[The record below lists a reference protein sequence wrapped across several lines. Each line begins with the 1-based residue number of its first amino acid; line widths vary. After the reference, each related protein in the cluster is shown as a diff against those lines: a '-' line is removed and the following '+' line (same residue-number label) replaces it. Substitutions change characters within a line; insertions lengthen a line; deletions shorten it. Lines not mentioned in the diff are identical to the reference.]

1 MFSSVSLSDI
11 QSRDQQLQRRRAEL
25 QQVQQELSDL
35 ETRRGRLTA
44 QQDREQLVLEQARGQ
59 EEQLEGKISSLRNR
73 MQELLQKRNN
83 ALGLLEDKRRDVSVL
98 SSIPAGSEE
107 YREMTPNQLKSRL
120 KKANK
125 HLMKYDKVNRKA
137 LSQYVL
143 FNERVGDELSTVY
156 L

>member
-1 MFSSVSLSDI
+1 M
-11 QSRDQQLQRRRAEL
+11 
-25 QQVQQELSDL
+25 
-35 ETRRGRLTA
+35 
-44 QQDREQLVLEQARGQ
+44 LEQARGE
-59 EEQLEGKISSLRNR
+59 EEQFESNISLLQNN

-83 ALGLLEDKRRDVSVL
+83 ALGLLEDKRKDVSVL

-107 YREMTPNQLKSRL
+107 YREMSTSQLKSRL

-143 FNERVGDELSTVY
+143 FNERVRGELID
-156 L
+156 

>member
-1 MFSSVSLSDI
+1 M
-11 QSRDQQLQRRRAEL
+11 
-25 QQVQQELSDL
+25 
-35 ETRRGRLTA
+35 
-44 QQDREQLVLEQARGQ
+44 LEQARGQ

-107 YREMTPNQLKSRL
+107 YREMTANQLKSRL

-143 FNERVGDELSTVY
+143 FNERVGARLAIRLASSF
-156 L
+156 